1 MSNKRS
7 FQGIVLAMAI
17 LGLLASWA
25 ILFAITDMVTW
36 SLAPF
41 DTTPVEKRPAPGT
54 WQREVSDFFAEPP
67 GSAVLPV
74 LVVGSSAIL
83 FLAALFRRHAPATAR
98 ARLAFRFLESNLLIA
113 GAIILSIYVFGALP
127 LELAPYPG
135 YGWTIKFLVPQTVL
149 LILMFVLQGRYLR
162 TLSPARAAR

>member
-67 GSAVLPV
+67 GSAILPV